1 MDRFKMNFGNPNNQ
15 YLVHEVGLNQK
26 SMKMSPTSRSI
37 NIRLNSSM
45 IDRVHKT
52 RSGCSVCGKKAM

>member
-15 YLVHEVGLNQK
+15 YLGREVGLNQK
-26 SMKMSPTSRSI
+26 SMKMSPITNTST
-37 NIRLNSSM
+37 RLNSSM

-52 RSGCSVCGKKAM
+52 RSGCSACGKKAI